1 VSLVPPEPPVPA
13 SSAPASS
20 QPGASVPGSHLPLRT
35 HVPGSVRAGVDTM
48 GGRRVVSA
56 RSVSGHHR
64 GALTQADGD
73 TLAEAARVALHERLP
88 LVVVLS
94 SSGSEVSEGID
105 ALHGWGRAAAAM
117 AACSGAVPVLAAVT
131 GAAISGPALLLGLA
145 DVTVMTPDAFAFVS
159 GPDAVEGFTGMRV
172 SLQDLGGAAMHA
184 RASGLCALLAAD
196 ADAVDGLLQ
205 SVLDHLPDNTDAE
218 APRIVTDDPTSRVT
232 PALRDLVPAAASA
245 SYDVRDVIRAIVDDG
260 DVLELRPG
268 WASHLVT
275 ALASVGGRPIGVV
288 ANQPRSL
295 AGTLDIPAS
304 QKGARFVRFCDAFN
318 LPIVTLVDTP
328 GFLPGKD
335 LEWRGM
341 IRHGAELA
349 FAYAEATVARVC
361 VVLRKAYG
369 GAYIV
374 MDSKGIGNDLCL
386 AWPSAEIAVMGAPGA
401 VQILHRQASEDER
414 RALEDTYRAEMLTP
428 WVAAERGFV
437 DEVVDPAD
445 TRPALAR
452 ALGILA
458 SRRELLP
465 GRKHDAGPM

>member
-1 VSLVPPEPPVPA
+1 VSVPPT
-13 SSAPASS
+13 SLT
-20 QPGASVPGSHLPLRT
+20 PGSAGPGFPGSGSHVPLRT
-35 HVPGSVRAGVDTM
+35 HVPGSVRAAVETM
-48 GGRRVVSA
+48 GGRSVVQA

-73 TLAEAARVALHERLP
+73 TIAEAAHVALAERLP

-105 ALHGWGRAAAAM
+105 ALHGWGRAAAGI
-117 AACSGAVPVLAAVT
+117 AACSGSVPVLAAVT
-131 GAAISGPALLLGLA
+131 GAAISGPSLLLGLA

-172 SLQDLGGAAMHA
+172 SLHDLGGAVVHA
-184 RASGLCALLAAD
+184 RSSGLCALMAAD
-196 ADAVDGLLQ
+196 AGAVDELLG
-205 SVLDHLPDNTDAE
+205 SVLDYLPDHTDARPPLIE
-218 APRIVTDDPTSRVT
+218 TDDPTGRVT
-232 PALRDLVPAAASA
+232 ESLRDLVPAAASA
-245 SYDVRDVIRAIVDDG
+245 SYDVRDIVRAMVDDG
-260 DVLELRPG
+260 DILELRPG
-268 WASHLVT
+268 WAPHLVT
-275 ALASVGGRPIGVV
+275 ALASVGGMPIGVV
-288 ANQPRSL
+288 ANQPRVL

-304 QKGARFVRFCDAFN
+304 QKGARFVHFCDAFN

-349 FAYAEATVARVC
+349 FAYAEASVPRVC
-361 VVLRKAYG
+361 IVLRKAYG

-401 VQILHRQASEDER
+401 VQILNRNAGEEARRLLEER
-414 RALEDTYRAEMLTP
+414 YDAELLTP

-437 DEVVDPAD
+437 DEVIDPAE
-445 TRPALAR
+445 TRPALYE
-452 ALGILA
+452 ALDVL
-458 SRRELLP
+458 STRRELLSK
-465 GRKHDAGPM
+465 RKHDAGPM

>member
-1 VSLVPPEPPVPA
+1 VSIAPGS
-13 SSAPASS
+13 SSA
-20 QPGASVPGSHLPLRT
+20 GSRVRLRT
-35 HVPGSVRAGVDTM
+35 HVPGSVRADVVVR
-48 GGRRVVSA
+48 GGRRVVEV

-64 GALTQADGD
+64 GALTRADGG
-73 TLAEAARVALHERLP
+73 TIAEAARVALDERLP

-117 AACSGAVPVLAAVT
+117 AACSGSVPVLAAAT

-145 DVTVMTPDAFAFVS
+145 DVTVMTPDALAFVS

-172 SLQDLGGAAMHA
+172 SLTDLGGAAMHA
-184 RASGLCALLAAD
+184 RASGLCALLAPDEA
-196 ADAVDGLLQ
+196 AVDGLLGAA
-205 SVLDHLPDNTDAE
+205 LEYLPDHTDA
-218 APRIVTDDPTSRVT
+218 PTPLIPSDDPTSRT
-232 PALRDLVPAAASA
+232 SPALRDLVPTAASA
-245 SYDVRDVIRAIVDDG
+245 SYDVRDVIRAIVDG
-260 DVLELRPG
+260 GELLELRPG
-268 WASHLVT
+268 WASHFVT
-275 ALASVGGRPIGVV
+275 ALASVGGAPVGVV
-288 ANQPRSL
+288 ANQPRAL

-361 VVLRKAYG
+361 IVLRKAFG

-374 MDSKGIGNDLCL
+374 MDSKGIGNDVCL

-401 VQILHRQASEDER
+401 VQILHRRVDELER
-414 RALEDTYRAEMLTP
+414 SVLEDRYQAEFLTP

-452 ALGILA
+452 ALGMLA

>member
-1 VSLVPPEPPVPA
+1 
-13 SSAPASS
+13 
-20 QPGASVPGSHLPLRT
+20 
-35 HVPGSVRAGVDTM
+35 VPGSVRASVETL
-48 GGRRVVSA
+48 GGRRVVQA

-73 TLAEAARVALHERLP
+73 TIAEAARVALDERVP

-94 SSGSEVSEGID
+94 SSGSEVAEGID
-105 ALHGWGRAAAAM
+105 ALHGWGRAAAAI
-117 AACSGAVPVLAAVT
+117 AACSGSVPVLAAVT

-145 DVTVMTPDAFAFVS
+145 DVAVMTPDACAFVS

-172 SLQDLGGAAMHA
+172 SLHDLGGAAMHA
-184 RASGLCALLAAD
+184 RSSGLCALLAAD
-196 ADAVDGLLQ
+196 TAAVDGLIE
-205 SVLDHLPDNTDAE
+205 SVLDFLPDNTDAE
-218 APRIVTDDPTSRVT
+218 PPRILSEDPTGRAT
-232 PALRDLVPAAASA
+232 PTLRDLVPAAASA
-245 SYDVRDVIRAIVDDG
+245 SYDVRDVVRAIVDDG
-260 DVLELRPG
+260 EILELRAG
-268 WASHLVT
+268 WAAHLVT
-275 ALASVGGRPIGVV
+275 ALASVGGMPVGVV
-288 ANQPRSL
+288 ANQPRVL

-304 QKGARFVRFCDAFN
+304 QKGARFVHFCDAFN

-349 FAYAEATVARVC
+349 FAYAEATVPRVC
-361 VVLRKAYG
+361 IVLRKAYG

-374 MDSKGIGNDLCL
+374 MDSKGIGNDVCL

-401 VQILHRQASEDER
+401 VQILHRHADTDER
-414 RALEDTYRAEMLTP
+414 RLLEERYDAELLTP

-445 TRPALAR
+445 TRGALHR
-452 ALGILA
+452 ALSLLA
-458 SRRELLP
+458 TRRELLP

>member
-1 VSLVPPEPPVPA
+1 VAAVSLVPESLVPESSTTGP
-13 SSAPASS
+13 SAP
-20 QPGASVPGSHLPLRT
+20 GTHVPLRT
-35 HVPGSVRAGVDTM
+35 HVPGSVRAGVELI
-48 GGRRVVSA
+48 GGRRVVVA

-64 GALTQADGD
+64 GALTRADGD
-73 TLAEAARVALHERLP
+73 TMAAAGRVALAERLP

-94 SSGSEVSEGID
+94 SSGSEVAEGID

-117 AACSGAVPVLAAVT
+117 AACSGSVPVLAAVT

-172 SLQDLGGAAMHA
+172 SLHDLGGAAIHA
-184 RASGLCALLAAD
+184 RSTGLCALLAAD
-196 ADAVDGLLQ
+196 EADVDGLLAA
-205 SVLDHLPDNTDAE
+205 VLDHLPDHTDAE
-218 APRIVTDDPTSRVT
+218 PPRIATDDPAQRST
-232 PALRDLVPAAASA
+232 PELRDLVPAAASA
-245 SYDVRDVIRAIVDDG
+245 SYDVRDVVRAIVDDG
-260 DVLELRPG
+260 DILELRPG
-268 WASHLVT
+268 WAAHLVT

-288 ANQPRSL
+288 ANQPRVL

-304 QKGARFVRFCDAFN
+304 QKAARFVHFCDAFN

-349 FAYAEATVARVC
+349 FAYAEATVPRVC
-361 VVLRKAYG
+361 IVLRKAYG

-401 VQILHRQASEDER
+401 VQILNRNADEAQR
-414 RALEDTYRAEMLTP
+414 RLLEAQYDAELLTP

-437 DEVVDPAD
+437 DEVVDPAQ
-445 TRPALAR
+445 TRPALHR
-452 ALGILA
+452 ALGLLA